1 MYCYC
6 KWSVLEFPDMIMS
19 LLMYSGTSEI
29 ISKIMVLWVKKAD
42 DEVAFKLIFF
52 LLLCVEQCRVACLTG
67 IVNQF

>member
-1 MYCYC
+1 
-6 KWSVLEFPDMIMS
+6 MIMS
-19 LLMYSGTSEI
+19 FLMYSGTSEI

>member
-6 KWSVLEFPDMIMS
+6 KWSVLEFPDIIMS
-19 LLMYSGTSEI
+19 LLMYSGTGEI

-52 LLLCVEQCRVACLTG
+52 FCYVLSSAELHASLE
-67 IVNQF
+67 

>member
-1 MYCYC
+1 M
-6 KWSVLEFPDMIMS
+6 D
-19 LLMYSGTSEI
+19 SGTSEI

-52 LLLCVEQCRVACLTG
+52 LLLCVEHCRVVCLTG

>member
-1 MYCYC
+1 
-6 KWSVLEFPDMIMS
+6 MIMS

-42 DEVAFKLIFF
+42 DEVTFKLIFF